1 VAASLAREIR
11 RLVAKWRKHLDISN
25 QWRIEIT
32 IHDRPGERDTDDA
45 QACISVSPQYMHASL
60 EVNAWQCDGVDLD
73 EVIAHEMLHVVLKP
87 VETIVESAMG
97 ERFAEL
103 GEQHLEGLVERLTR
117 ALVRLER
124 AKPARR

>member
-1 VAASLAREIR
+1 MSLPLTPQRLAAVYELLRAFPPFNRWGLPTGAEVKFRLLRTKRWDADWWIEGGRHHIR
-11 RLVAKWRKHLDISN
+11 LSEERAGHLD
-25 QWRIEIT
+25 T
-32 IHDRPGERDTDDA
+32 VA
-45 QACISVSPQYMHASL
+45 MA
-60 EVNAWQCDGVDLD
+60 
-73 EVIAHEMLHVVLKP
+73 IAHEMLHVVLKP